1 MAFTLF
7 VRGIQGAGYNKLR
20 MGTCLH
26 CGKSSPVISARI
38 GFCVS
43 CIRDH
48 SGEVLPRLEE
58 VHRESRR
65 VFGLPEV
72 PPRAENGLPCN
83 LCFHRCR
90 IPEGERGYC
99 GVWWNERGRLRG
111 PGAEAARVSWYLDPL
126 PTNCVA
132 DFVCAGGQGA
142 GFPRWAHRPGPEY
155 GYFNLAVFYEAC
167 NFNCLYCQNWHFR
180 RGGQRR
186 SSEEMLADL
195 RPEVSCVCYFGGD
208 PGPQA
213 PHALSF
219 SRRAIREARGR
230 ILRICW
236 ETNGGENPKILRQM
250 MELSLA
256 TGGTLKVDLKAWSSA
271 VHRALCGVSNQAVL
285 ENFRLLSAMVAARPE
300 PPPLVASTLLV
311 PGYVDEEELRGLA
324 RFLAELNP
332 EIPWSLL
339 AFHPDFMLTDLPTTS
354 RDHAAL
360 ALEIA
365 RSAGLKRV
373 HLGNRH
379 LLSEAYTV

>member
-1 MAFTLF
+1 
-7 VRGIQGAGYNKLR
+7 
-20 MGTCLH
+20 
-26 CGKSSPVISARI
+26 
-38 GFCVS
+38 
-43 CIRDH
+43 
-48 SGEVLPRLEE
+48 
-58 VHRESRR
+58 
-65 VFGLPEV
+65 
-72 PPRAENGLPCN
+72 
-83 LCFHRCR
+83 
-90 IPEGERGYC
+90 
-99 GVWWNERGRLRG
+99 
-111 PGAEAARVSWYLDPL
+111 
-126 PTNCVA
+126 
-132 DFVCAGGQGA
+132 
-142 GFPRWAHRPGPEY
+142 
-155 GYFNLAVFYEAC
+155 
-167 NFNCLYCQNWHFR
+167 
-180 RGGQRR
+180 
-186 SSEEMLADL
+186 MLADL

-219 SRRAIREARGR
+219 SRRAVREARGR

-236 ETNGGENPKILRQM
+236 ETNGGENPRILRQM